1 MSLSIVY
8 HLCFYFLV
16 IWRNFTLT
24 QSKMKKEKEKKR
36 KLYIEYISK
45 RTLYLLLGIKLSRIE
60 YLKRDQQLRD
70 EPLEATVPMI
80 NIVFDNV

>member
-24 QSKMKKEKEKKR
+24 QRKENYILNISYKR
-36 KLYIEYISK
+36 AKQQ
-45 RTLYLLLGIKLSRIE
+45 E